1 MSPRSSHFSSPSQ
14 IKTDYKI
21 SRSVLRAF
29 WSIAGAIRSIIRLM
43 SAGFYI
49 SSGRVQRTRLSTS
62 SVFWDELASFLLY
75 GLLMLGTN
83 ALLAAPAANVDND
96 YRDALSLYERR
107 DIVSRQKAI
116 QILERNLEVNAEH
129 LDTQALIAFAYAH
142 EAHMMQQIGERSTD
156 YLASAEAF
164 AKAVLAK
171 QPSNIFAKKT
181 IIFLHLVGGLQMDA
195 SRLMAKEMTEK
206 ETDADMWYMQALLS
220 EGEKSR
226 KAIVRALE
234 LKPNHVWIYSDMA
247 FRAIQLND
255 LPLAEKWI
263 SALEART
270 PGIADLDL
278 LKAVVAAQ
286 KKNRKDIQFHWAA
299 FTAKAPNS
307 PIMSRLM
314 DRMLKGQASP

>member
-1 MSPRSSHFSSPSQ
+1 
-14 IKTDYKI
+14 
-21 SRSVLRAF
+21 
-29 WSIAGAIRSIIRLM
+29 M
-43 SAGFYI
+43 SAGYFI
-49 SSGRVQRTRLSTS
+49 HPRRVGNTHRSVSSALWEE
-62 SVFWDELASFLLY
+62 FAAFLLC
-75 GLLMLGTN
+75 GMLIFGAN
-83 ALLAAPAANVDND
+83 ALLAAPATNVDND

-116 QILERNLEVNAEH
+116 QILERNLETNAEH

-142 EAHMMQQIGERSTD
+142 EAYLMQQIGEHSTD

-171 QPSNIFAKKT
+171 QPANMHAKKT
-181 IIFLHLVGGLQMDA
+181 VIFLHLVGGLQQDA

-220 EGEKSR
+220 EGDKSK
-226 KAIVRALE
+226 KALMRALE
-234 LKPNHVWIYSDMA
+234 LKPNYVWIYSDMA

-263 SALEART
+263 AALEARA

-286 KKNRKDIQFHWAA
+286 KKNRKDVQLHWSA

-314 DRMLKGQASP
+314 DKMLKDQVSR

>member
-1 MSPRSSHFSSPSQ
+1 
-14 IKTDYKI
+14 
-21 SRSVLRAF
+21 
-29 WSIAGAIRSIIRLM
+29 M
-43 SAGFYI
+43 SAGYFI
-49 SSGRVQRTRLSTS
+49 SPGRVQQARRSTRPP
-62 SVFWDELASFLLY
+62 WWEELATFLLY
-75 GLLMLGTN
+75 GLLILSAN
-83 ALLAAPAANVDND
+83 ALFAAPSANVDKD
-96 YRDALSLYERR
+96 YRDALNLYERR

-142 EAHMMQQIGERSTD
+142 EAHLMQQIGEHSTD

-171 QPSNIFAKKT
+171 QPTNTFAKKT
-181 IIFLHLVGGLQMDA
+181 VIFLHLVGGLQLDA
-195 SRLMAKEMTEK
+195 SRLMAKEMTDK
-206 ETDADMWYMQALLS
+206 ETDADMWYMQALLT
-220 EGEKSR
+220 EGEKSKR
-226 KAIVRALE
+226 ALTRALE

-263 SALEART
+263 AALEART

-286 KKNRKDIQFHWAA
+286 KKNRKDIQLHWSA

-314 DRMLKGQASP
+314 DKMLKGQSSP